1 MNKEYSFP
9 KEKIKILLIEGV
21 HPVAVERLKS
31 AGYNVEADGKSLTH
45 EQLLERIPEVHVLG
59 VRSKTKIAKEHLQAA
74 KRLLCI
80 GCFGVG
86 TNQVALEDATNAGVP
101 VFNAPFGNTRSVA
114 ELTIGSIINLAR
126 KIGDKN
132 NLMHKGHWNKSAK
145 GAVEIRDKTLGVV
158 GYGHIGQQVAL
169 LAEALGLRVIFYDKI
184 KRLPLGNA
192 RQADS
197 VDEVLSQSDF
207 VSLHVP
213 ALPGNKTLIGK
224 AELARMKKGAFLMNM
239 SRGSLIDFAALKEAI
254 QAKHIG
260 GAAIDVYPAEP
271 KSNDEPFAAELA
283 GVENV
288 LLTPHIGGSTEE
300 AQYNIGAEVA
310 SVFEKYIDTGATM
323 GAVNFPQLDQP
334 QFPES
339 HRILNIHR
347 NEPGVLKNINQ
358 IISDLGANIDSQSL
372 STYKGIGYLI
382 MDINKTVSDE
392 VKDKISALPTNIKT
406 RILY

>member
-1 MNKEYSFP
+1 MNKDYSFP
-9 KEKIKILLIEGV
+9 KDKIKILLIEGV
-21 HPVAVERLKS
+21 HPVAIERLKS
-31 AGYNVEADGKSLTH
+31 AGYSVEADGKSLTH
-45 EQLLERIPEVHVLG
+45 EQLLERIADVHVLG

-74 KRLLCI
+74 KRLLCV

-86 TNQVALEDATNAGVP
+86 TNQVALEDATNLGVP

-114 ELTIGSIINLAR
+114 ELTIGSMINLAR

-145 GAVEIRDKTLGVV
+145 GAVEVRDKVLGVL

-169 LAEALGLRVIFYDKI
+169 LAEAIGLRVIFYDKI
-184 KRLPLGNA
+184 RRLPLGNA
-192 RQADS
+192 RQVDS
-197 VDEVLSQSDF
+197 IEDVLKQSDF
-207 VSLHVP
+207 VTMHVP
-213 ALPGNKTLIGK
+213 ALPGNKTLIGRD
-224 AELARMKKGAFLMNM
+224 ELAKMKKGSFLLNM
-239 SRGSLIDFAALKEAI
+239 SRGSLIDFGALKESI
-254 QAKHIG
+254 QGGHLG

-271 KSNDEPFAAELA
+271 KSNDEPFATELA

-300 AQYNIGAEVA
+300 AQYNIGTEVA
-310 SVFEKYIDTGATM
+310 SVFQKYIDTGATA
-323 GAVNFPQLDQP
+323 GAVNFPQIDQP
-334 QFPES
+334 EFPES

-372 STYKGIGYLI
+372 STYKGVGYLI
-382 MDINKTVSDE
+382 MDINKSVSDE
-392 VKDKISALPTNIKT
+392 VKEKISALSTSIKT

>member
-1 MNKEYSFP
+1 MNKVFSFP
-9 KEKIKILLIEGV
+9 KDKIKILLIEGV
-21 HPVAVERLKS
+21 HPVAIERLKA

-45 EQLLERIPEVHVLG
+45 EQLLEKIPEVHVLG
-59 VRSKTKIAKEHLQAA
+59 VRSKTKITKEHLQAA
-74 KRLLCI
+74 KRLLCV

-86 TNQVALEDATNAGVP
+86 TNQVALEDATNCGIP

-114 ELTIGSIINLAR
+114 ELTIGCILSLAR

-145 GAVEIRDKTLGVV
+145 GAVEVRDKVLGVI

-169 LAEALGLRVIFYDKI
+169 LAEAIGLRVIFYDKMP
-184 KRLPLGNA
+184 RLPLGNC
-192 RQADS
+192 RQVDS
-197 VDEVLSQSDF
+197 IENVLKQADF

-213 ALPGNKTLIGK
+213 ALPGNKTLVGK
-224 AELARMKKGAFLMNM
+224 DELASMKKGAFLLNM
-239 SRGSLIDFAALKEAI
+239 SRGSLIDFGALKAAVESG
-254 QAKHIG
+254 QIG

-271 KSNDEPFAAELA
+271 KSNDEPFATELA
-283 GVENV
+283 GVPNV
-288 LLTPHIGGSTEE
+288 ILTPHIGGSTEE
-300 AQYNIGAEVA
+300 AQYNIGTEVA
-310 SVFEKYIDTGATM
+310 GVFQKYIDNGATV

-334 QFPES
+334 EFPES

-372 STYKGIGYLI
+372 STYKGVGYLI
-382 MDINKTVSDE
+382 MDINKSVSEE
-392 VKDKISALPTNIKT
+392 VKDKISALPSSIKT